1 MAELGCKGLRTHRM
15 KEQVSGLQSAR
26 QSEQRS
32 LFRPGHRDTKAIKG
46 RQSRQGLMSGLCKN
60 QILPVKGTL
69 LRPPTLPRTLVTLT
83 GILSKPESCHDHS
96 RVQFYESS
104 VSRRRV
110 LHAATATKTSL

>member
-46 RQSRQGLMSGLCKN
+46 RQSRQGQADVGAVQKPNTAGKGNFVANCHSPANTCNLN
-60 QILPVKGTL
+60 WHFIEPRILP
-69 LRPPTLPRTLVTLT
+69 
-83 GILSKPESCHDHS
+83 
-96 RVQFYESS
+96 
-104 VSRRRV
+104 
-110 LHAATATKTSL
+110 

>member
-46 RQSRQGLMSGLCKN
+46 RQSRQGQADVGAVQKPN
-60 QILPVKGTL
+60 TAGKGNFVAITNTTI
-69 LRPPTLPRTLVTLT
+69 RPRTLVTLT

-104 VSRRRV
+104 VSR
-110 LHAATATKTSL
+110 